1 MPLTC
6 FATARSATAIGLA
19 LALLASPLA
28 AETPAKPETPAA
40 TETAPA
46 ANAATLPAIEPNAG
60 AYLAARIAS
69 VEGDYTAAAHWFG
82 EALKADPANP
92 LLLEG
97 ATIGAMGQGNF
108 PEAAKTAQR
117 LLDLGD
123 KSQISALA
131 LLTEAAGRK
140 DYDRV
145 TQLIKD
151 GHGGGALM
159 NELLLAWAQAGS
171 GQVTEAV
178 EAFDKIAKN
187 RDFALFGTYHK
198 ALALAMAG
206 DFEGADTALNTDAGK
221 AGRALRRVVLAHA
234 EILSQLERND
244 EAIALLDEVFVPG
257 QDVAVVGMRERLS
270 NGEVLPWTI
279 VQTPEQ
285 GLAEVFYSL
294 ASASRGEAESGYTLL
309 LSQAAAYLRP
319 DHTEAL
325 LTSASLLNGNG
336 QADLAAATYA
346 KVSSDA
352 PEHYLA
358 EIGRAETLIA
368 AGKPDAALEVMQALS
383 KAYPKVRTVHAT
395 YGDMLRRESRFED
408 ASRAYDAAI
417 ALLGTPDENDW
428 RLFFSRGICHER
440 QKRWDLAQA
449 DLRKALD
456 LSPDQPQVL
465 NYLGYSMLEMNQNL
479 DDALA
484 LIERAVK
491 VDPNSGA
498 ITDSLAW
505 AYFRMGRYQDALDP
519 MERAAQMEPVD
530 PVVTDHL
537 GDVYWA
543 VGRQLEARF
552 QWRRAL
558 SYGPE
563 EKDAKRIRRKLELGL
578 DKVLADEGAAPL
590 ETKNAANDN

>member
-1 MPLTC
+1 MPLT
-6 FATARSATAIGLA
+6 RSATAIGLA

-28 AETPAKPETPAA
+28 AEEPATATPDPAPKETPA
-40 TETAPA
+40 PA
-46 ANAATLPAIEPNAG
+46 QPNAG
-60 AYLAARIAS
+60 AYLAARVAS
-69 VEGDYTAAAHWFG
+69 AEGDYAAAGYWFNQ
-82 EALKADPANP
+82 ALQADPDNP

-97 ATIGAMGQGNF
+97 ATIGAMGQGLF
-108 PEAAKTAQR
+108 DEAAKTGER
-117 LLDLGD
+117 LLALDD
-123 KSQISALA
+123 KGQISALA
-131 LLTEAAGRK
+131 VLTEAAGRK
-140 DYDRV
+140 DYARV
-145 TQLIKD
+145 TQLIKE
-151 GHGGGALM
+151 GHGGGALL
-159 NELLLAWAQAGS
+159 NALVLAWSEAGS
-171 GQVTEAV
+171 GQVSEAV
-178 EAFDKIAKN
+178 EAFDKIAKTKE
-187 RDFALFGTYHK
+187 FALFGTYHK
-198 ALALAMAG
+198 ALALAMVG
-206 DFEGADTALNTDAGK
+206 DFEGADKALDTEAGK

-234 EILSQLERND
+234 EILSQLERNK

-270 NGEVLPWTI
+270 NGETLPWTI
-279 VQTPEQ
+279 AQTPEH
-285 GLAEVFYSL
+285 GMAEAFYTL
-294 ASASRGEAESGYTLL
+294 ASATGGGNGESGYTLL

-325 LTSASLLNGNG
+325 LTAASLLNGNG

-358 EIGRAETLIA
+358 EIGRAETLIS
-368 AGKPDAALEVMQALS
+368 AGKPDAALEVMQSLAR
-383 KAYPKVRTVHAT
+383 AYPKVRNVHAT
-395 YGDMLRRESRFED
+395 YGDMLRRQDRFED
-408 ASRAYDAAI
+408 ASKAYDAAI
-417 ALLGTPDENDW
+417 ALLDKPEDGDW

-449 DLRKALD
+449 DLRKALE

-465 NYLGYSMLEMNQNL
+465 NYLGYSMLEMNGDL
-479 DDALA
+479 TEALK
-484 LIERAVK
+484 LIERAVQ
-491 VDPNSGA
+491 VEPNSGA

-505 AYFRMGRYQDALDP
+505 AYFRLGRYQDALEP

-558 SYGPE
+558 SYGPQ
-563 EKDAKRIRRKLELGL
+563 EKDAKRIRLKLELGL
-578 DKVLADEGAAPL
+578 DKVLASEGAAPL